1 MAHSDTR
8 LAAWTAERN
17 SAAEADVRPG
27 VRDGRLTLFQE
38 AIMTNSYS
46 PAAGDFATTG
56 GASLLA
62 PARGGLPA
70 WFGILCDSDGPTQR
84 YLLLMR
90 FTVFNLVAIALLGA
104 AWLKGW
110 VGFVM
115 QADTTQLVLIISLVF
130 AYGFVSCAH
139 KVFATSVEIN
149 QARDPA
155 RYPGSRVARYLESIR
170 GRDGHARALCASA
183 LKLKLGARIASIRH
197 LANSLVLLGLIGT
210 VIGFI
215 IALSGVDAEAA
226 ADVSSIGPMVTIL
239 ISGMSVAL
247 HTTLVGAVL
256 NIWLMINYRLLEG
269 GTVTLISTIVEL
281 GERDVRA

>member
-1 MAHSDTR
+1 MAPDPG
-8 LAAWTAERN
+8 RN
-17 SAAEADVRPG
+17 GGSPQV
-27 VRDGRLTLFQE
+27 QE
-38 AIMTNSYS
+38 AIMTNSYA
-46 PAAGDFATTG
+46 PAASDL
-56 GASLLA
+56 AS
-62 PARGGLPA
+62 RGGGPNLAHGRVGLTA
-70 WFGILCDSDGPTQR
+70 WLGALYDGDAAAQR

-90 FTVFNLVAIALLGA
+90 FAVLNLVALALLGA

-115 QADTTQLVLIISLVF
+115 QADTTQLVLIIALVF
-130 AYGFVSCAH
+130 AYGLVSCAH
-139 KVFATSVEIN
+139 KVLLTTVEIN
-149 QARDPA
+149 QVRDPR
-155 RYPGSRVARYLESIR
+155 RYPGSRVASYLESIR

-183 LKLKLGARIASIRH
+183 LKLKLASRIASIRH

-226 ADVSSIGPMVTIL
+226 ADVSSIGPMVTVL

-269 GTVTLISTIVEL
+269 GTVTLVTAIVEL
-281 GERDVRA
+281 GERDARP

>member
-1 MAHSDTR
+1 MAHSDTQ
-8 LAAWTAERN
+8 LAASIVKQIPAVVAGARRGGTTGG
-17 SAAEADVRPG
+17 SP
-27 VRDGRLTLFQE
+27 FQE
-38 AIMTNSYS
+38 AIMTNSYF
-46 PAAGDFATTG
+46 PAASGFATSG
-56 GASLLA
+56 GAPTLA
-62 PARGGLPA
+62 PALRGLPA
-70 WFGILCDSDGPTQR
+70 WFGALYDSDGPAQR

-90 FTVFNLVAIALLGA
+90 FAVVNLVALALLGA

-115 QADTTQLVLIISLVF
+115 QADTTQLVLLIALVF
-130 AYGFVSCAH
+130 AYGLVSCAH
-139 KVFATSVEIN
+139 KILLTSVEIN
-149 QARDPA
+149 QVRDPG

-170 GRDGHARALCASA
+170 GRDGHARAICASA
-183 LKLKLGARIASIRH
+183 LKLNLASRIASIRH

-215 IALSGVDAEAA
+215 IALSGVDPETA

-269 GTVTLISTIVEL
+269 GTVTLISAIVEL
-281 GERDVRA
+281 GERDARP

>member
-1 MAHSDTR
+1 
-8 LAAWTAERN
+8 
-17 SAAEADVRPG
+17 
-27 VRDGRLTLFQE
+27 
-38 AIMTNSYS
+38 MTNSYA
-46 PAAGDFATTG
+46 PAASDFASRG
-56 GASLLA
+56 GGPNLA
-62 PARGGLPA
+62 NGRGGLTA
-70 WFGILCDSDGPTQR
+70 WLGALYDGDAAAQR

-90 FTVFNLVAIALLGA
+90 FAVLNLVALALLGA

-115 QADTTQLVLIISLVF
+115 QADTTQLVLIIAVVF
-130 AYGFVSCAH
+130 AYGLVSCAH
-139 KVFATSVEIN
+139 TSIEIN
-149 QARDPA
+149 QVRDPR
-155 RYPGSRVARYLESIR
+155 RYPGSRVACYLESIR

-183 LKLKLGARIASIRH
+183 LKLKLASRIASIRH

-226 ADVSSIGPMVTIL
+226 ADVSSIGPMVTVL

-269 GTVTLISTIVEL
+269 GTVTLVTAIVEL
-281 GERDVRA
+281 GERDARP

>member
-1 MAHSDTR
+1 M
-8 LAAWTAERN
+8 
-17 SAAEADVRPG
+17 
-27 VRDGRLTLFQE
+27 
-38 AIMTNSYS
+38 MTNSYA
-46 PAAGDFATTG
+46 PAASDFA
-56 GASLLA
+56 S
-62 PARGGLPA
+62 RGG
-70 WFGILCDSDGPTQR
+70 GPTLAHERGVLSAWLGALYDGDAAAQR

-90 FTVFNLVAIALLGA
+90 FAVLNLVALALLGA

-115 QADTTQLVLIISLVF
+115 EADTTQLVLLIALVF
-130 AYGFVSCAH
+130 AYGLVSCAH
-139 KVFATSVEIN
+139 KVLVTSIEIN
-149 QARDPA
+149 QVRDPR
-155 RYPGSRVARYLESIR
+155 RYPGSRVASYLESIR

-183 LKLKLGARIASIRH
+183 LKLKLASRIASIRH

-269 GTVTLISTIVEL
+269 GTVTLVTAIVEL
-281 GERDVRA
+281 GERDARP

>member
-1 MAHSDTR
+1 MAPDPG
-8 LAAWTAERN
+8 RN
-17 SAAEADVRPG
+17 GGSPQV
-27 VRDGRLTLFQE
+27 QE
-38 AIMTNSYS
+38 AIMTNSYA
-46 PAAGDFATTG
+46 PAASDFASRG
-56 GASLLA
+56 GGPNLA
-62 PARGGLPA
+62 HGRGGLTA
-70 WFGILCDSDGPTQR
+70 WLGALYDGDAAAQR

-90 FTVFNLVAIALLGA
+90 FAVLNLVALALLGA

-110 VGFVM
+110 VDFVL
-115 QADTTQLVLIISLVF
+115 QADTTQLVLIIALVF
-130 AYGFVSCAH
+130 AYGLVSCAH
-139 KVFATSVEIN
+139 KVLITSVEIN
-149 QARDPA
+149 QVRDPR
-155 RYPGSRVARYLESIR
+155 RYPSSRVACYLDSIR

-183 LKLKLGARIASIRH
+183 LKLKLVSRIASIRH

-269 GTVTLISTIVEL
+269 GTVTLVTAIVEL
-281 GERDVRA
+281 GERDARP